1 MFNPLSCVEF
11 QTLES
16 PAERCN
22 SRTARRNYS
31 TDGTVSFESSA
42 PAFAASA
49 VNPASDVS
57 VGNLLDGLTEPQQ
70 EAVEYFEGPL
80 QILAGPGSGK
90 TRVITRRIARLVDR
104 GVHPS
109 SILAITFTNKAAR
122 EMQERV
128 NQLLPDS
135 RIWISTFHRF
145 CASVLRRRG
154 RSVGLE
160 SNFVIFDKSD
170 QLQVLRHVLN
180 DLDMDSVRVP
190 VARLG
195 ARISHI
201 KNTMISSEEFSRSL
215 DMEVGE
221 PFDMVVAQVYPKYQE
236 TLLASNAV
244 DFDDLLLH
252 VVKLFQEN
260 PTLRAEYDDR
270 FRFLLVDEYQDTNA
284 IQYSLVRSLGI
295 DRPNVCVTGDPDQS
309 IYAWRGANIE
319 NILNF
324 ERDFEN
330 AKLVRLEQNFR
341 STALILQSADQLI
354 SHNRMRKAKSL
365 TTDAEDGESVQL
377 LKFKDGRSEADG
389 IAELIRKQCTEEG
402 SKWGDFAIFYRVN
415 SMSRELELAFTRHH
429 IPFQVAAGLA
439 FYDRAEV
446 RDLLA
451 YLRLI
456 ENPVDTVAFARVV
469 NRPARGIGKTSQN
482 KVTAWATE
490 NGVGP
495 MEAARQADKI
505 DGLTKSAKVKLK
517 AFIGMMDTFSLA
529 NAGSVSDLL
538 KKIVEKTAYSR
549 TWMAASSEQAITKQ
563 ANVEELVNAAA
574 QYDEANADDP
584 SITGFLETTALAS
597 DVDSVDAEAGKVTL
611 MTIHAAKGL
620 EFPSVVIVG
629 LEHGLIPHER
639 SIKSNDPKQLEEERR
654 LLFVGMTRAMRNL
667 YMTTAQVRAERGTP
681 RITIPSTFLAETT
694 YDIIDEN
701 NPDGGKTQSG
711 VSSKPDK
718 KQELRDRLKASLA
731 AGNKPL
737 LTTGAALLNGTGD
750 EVELPNVS
758 SSSTFAIGMRVRHPK
773 YGMGTVTHI
782 AGFAKRRTVEVEFAS
797 GNRTETFSA
806 SHCPLQPI
814 GVR

>member
-1 MFNPLSCVEF
+1 MAPEF
-11 QTLES
+11 SATANASEELQ
-16 PAERCN
+16 
-22 SRTARRNYS
+22 SR
-31 TDGTVSFESSA
+31 
-42 PAFAASA
+42 AS
-49 VNPASDVS
+49 
-57 VGNLLDGLTEPQQ
+57 LLDHLTGSQR
-70 EAVEYFEGPL
+70 EAVEHFKGPL

-128 NQLLPDS
+128 RSLLPDS

-145 CASVLRRRG
+145 CATVLRRRG
-154 RSVGLE
+154 QSIGLE

-170 QLQVLRHVLN
+170 QQQVLKHVLH
-180 DLDMDSVRVP
+180 DLDLDAVRVP
-190 VARLG
+190 VAKLG

-201 KNTMISSEEFSRSL
+201 KNSMISSEQFTSSL
-215 DMEVGE
+215 DYEVGE
-221 PFDMVVAQVYPKYQE
+221 PFDLVVAQVYPKYQE

-252 VVKLFQEN
+252 VVRLFQEN

-284 IQYSLVRSLGI
+284 IQYQLVRALGI
-295 DRPNVCVTGDPDQS
+295 DHPNVCVTGDPDQS

-341 STALILQSADQLI
+341 STGLILRSADQLI
-354 SHNRMRKAKSL
+354 SHNRMRKAKAL
-365 TTDAEDGESVQL
+365 TTDSEDGKAVQL

-389 IAELIRKQCTEEG
+389 IARLIQERCSEEDG
-402 SKWGDFAIFYRVN
+402 RWSDFAIFYRVN
-415 SMSRELELAFTRHH
+415 SMSRELELALTRHQ

-439 FYDRAEV
+439 FYDRAEI

-456 ENPVDTVAFARVV
+456 ENPVDLVAFNRIV

-482 KVTAWATE
+482 KVTAWAAE

-495 MEAARQADKI
+495 MDAARQAEKI
-505 DGLTKSAKVKLK
+505 EGLTRTARIKLK
-517 AFIGMMDTFSLA
+517 AFVQMMESFSLSD
-529 NAGSVSDLL
+529 AGSVSDLL
-538 KKIVEKTAYSR
+538 KRIVEKTAYYR
-549 TWMAASSEQAITKQ
+549 TWASSSSEQAITRQ

-574 QYDEANADDP
+574 QYDEVSGDET
-584 SITGFLETTALAS
+584 SISGFLETTALSS
-597 DVDSVDAEAGKVTL
+597 DVDSLNPEAGKVTL

-620 EFPSVVIVG
+620 EFPGVVIVG

-639 SIKSNDPKQLEEERR
+639 SIRSSDPKQIEEERR
-654 LLFVGMTRAMRNL
+654 LLFVGMTRAMREL
-667 YMTTAQVRAERGTP
+667 YLTTAQVRSERGTP
-681 RITIPSTFLAETT
+681 RVTIPSTFLAETSFKVV
-694 YDIIDEN
+694 DEN
-701 NPDGGKTQSG
+701 APDDEDNQSD
-711 VSSKPDK
+711 VSSKPDR
-718 KQELRDRLKASLA
+718 KQELRDRLKASMA
-731 AGNKPL
+731 SDDRPL
-737 LTTGAALLNGTGD
+737 LTTGAALLNGTA
-750 EVELPNVS
+750 EAVALPDVGS
-758 SSSTFAIGMRVRHPK
+758 SDFAVGMRVRHPR
-773 YGMGTVTHI
+773 YGMGTVTGI
-782 AGFAKRRTVEVEFAS
+782 NGFSRRRTIEVEFAS
-797 GNRTETFSA
+797 GDRQETFSA
-806 SHCPLQPI
+806 VHCPLQPV

>member
-1 MFNPLSCVEF
+1 M
-11 QTLES
+11 
-16 PAERCN
+16 
-22 SRTARRNYS
+22 
-31 TDGTVSFESSA
+31 SFESSA
-42 PAFAASA
+42 SALASSGR
-49 VNPASDVS
+49 VSSNHAS
-57 VGNLLDGLTEPQQ
+57 LLDGLTPAQQ
-70 EAVEYFEGPL
+70 EAVEHFEGPL
-80 QILAGPGSGK
+80 QIIAGPGSGK
-90 TRVITRRIARLVDR
+90 TRVITRRIARLVER

-122 EMQERV
+122 EMQARV
-128 NQLLPDS
+128 NTLLPDS

-180 DLDMDSVRVP
+180 ELDLDAVRIP
-190 VARLG
+190 VAKLG

-201 KNTMISSEEFSRSL
+201 KNTMISSEQFARSL
-215 DMEVGE
+215 DSEVGE

-284 IQYSLVRSLGI
+284 IQYQLVRALGI

-324 ERDFEN
+324 ERDFQN
-330 AKLVRLEQNFR
+330 ARLVRLEQNFR
-341 STALILQSADQLI
+341 STGLILQSADQLI

-365 TTDAEDGESVQL
+365 TTDAKDGEAVQL

-389 IAELIRKQCTEEG
+389 IAQLIQQQGADDDTR
-402 SKWGDFAIFYRVN
+402 WADFAVFYRVN
-415 SMSRELELAFTRHH
+415 SMSRELELAFTRHR

-439 FYDRAEV
+439 FYDRAEI

-451 YLRLI
+451 YLRLV
-456 ENPVDTVAFARVV
+456 ENPVDVVAFNRVV
-469 NRPARGIGKTSQN
+469 NRPVRGIGKTSQN
-482 KVTAWATE
+482 KVTAWAAE
-490 NGVGP
+490 NGAGP

-505 DGLTKSAKVKLK
+505 EGLTKAAQVKLK
-517 AFIGMMDTFSLA
+517 AFVRMMESFTLA
-529 NAGSVSDLL
+529 DAGSVSDLL
-538 KKIVEKTAYSR
+538 KKIVEKTAYHR
-549 TWMAASSEQAITKQ
+549 TWAASSSEQAITKQ
-563 ANVEELVNAAA
+563 ANVAELVNAAA
-574 QYDEANADDP
+574 QYDEANAEDP
-584 SITGFLETTALAS
+584 TIGGFLETTALAS
-597 DVDSVDAEAGKVTL
+597 DVDALDAEAGKVTL

-620 EFPSVVIVG
+620 EFPSVFIVG

-639 SIKSNDPKQLEEERR
+639 SIRSNDPKQLEEERR
-654 LLFVGMTRAMRNL
+654 LLFVGMTRAMRQL
-667 YMTTAQVRAERGTP
+667 YLTTAQVRSERGTP
-681 RITIPSTFLAETT
+681 RVTIPSTFLAETT
-694 YDIIDEN
+694 FKVVDEN
-701 NPDGGKTQSG
+701 DPDGTREKSE
-711 VSSKPDK
+711 VSSKPDRQ
-718 KQELRDRLKASLA
+718 QELRDRLKASLA
-731 AGNKPL
+731 AGDRPL
-737 LTTGAALLNGTGD
+737 LTTGAALLNGTSE
-750 EVELPNVS
+750 EVSLPDAG
-758 SSSTFAIGMRVRHPK
+758 SSTFAVGMRVRHPK
-773 YGMGTVTHI
+773 YGMGTVTGI
-782 AGFAKRRTVEVEFAS
+782 NGFARRRTVEVEFTS
-797 GNRTETFSA
+797 GDRKETFSA
-806 SHCPLQPI
+806 VHCPLQPM

>member
-1 MFNPLSCVEF
+1 
-11 QTLES
+11 
-16 PAERCN
+16 
-22 SRTARRNYS
+22 
-31 TDGTVSFESSA
+31 VSFESSA
-42 PAFAASA
+42 SAIAAS
-49 VNPASDVS
+49 PDHASNDVT
-57 VGNLLDGLTEPQQ
+57 VANLLDGLTAPQR

-135 RIWISTFHRF
+135 RVWISTFHRF
-145 CASVLRRRG
+145 CASVLRRRA

-160 SNFVIFDKSD
+160 SNFVIFDRSD
-170 QLQVLRHVLN
+170 QHQVLRHVLN
-180 DLDMDSVRVP
+180 ELDLDSVRVP
-190 VARLG
+190 VARIG

-201 KNTMISSEEFSRSL
+201 KNTMISSEQFTRSL

-221 PFDMVVAQVYPKYQE
+221 PFDMVIAQVYPKYQE
-236 TLLASNAV
+236 MLLASNAV

-252 VVKLFQEN
+252 VVRLFQEN

-284 IQYSLVRSLGI
+284 IQYSLVRALGI

-365 TTDAEDGESVQL
+365 TTDAEAGEPVQL
-377 LKFKDGRSEADG
+377 LKFKDSRSEADG
-389 IAELIRKQCTEEG
+389 IAQLIRTQCTEG
-402 SKWGDFAIFYRVN
+402 GAKWSDFAIFYRVN
-415 SMSRELELAFTRHH
+415 SLSRELELALTRHH

-439 FYDRAEV
+439 FYDRAEI

-456 ENPVDTVAFARVV
+456 ENPVDAVAFARVV

-490 NGVGP
+490 NGVDP
-495 MEAARQADKI
+495 MEAARQADRI
-505 DGLTKSAKVKLK
+505 ADLTKAARVRLK
-517 AFIGMMDTFSLA
+517 AFVRMMDTFSLA

-538 KKIVEKTAYSR
+538 KKVVEKTAYARIWIGCSP
-549 TWMAASSEQAITKQ
+549 EQTITKK

-584 SITGFLETTALAS
+584 SIGAFLETTALAS
-597 DVDSVDAEAGKVTL
+597 DVDAVDPEAGKATL

-654 LLFVGMTRAMRNL
+654 LLFVGMTRAMRHL

-681 RITIPSTFLAETT
+681 RVTIPSTFLAETT

-701 NPDGGKTQSG
+701 NPEETHKKSG

-731 AGNKPL
+731 AGDRPL
-737 LTTGAALLNGTGD
+737 LTTGAALLNGTG
-750 EVELPNVS
+750 EAVELTDVG
-758 SSSTFAIGMRVRHPK
+758 SSTFAVGMRVRHPK

-806 SHCPLQPI
+806 SHCPLQPV

>member
-1 MFNPLSCVEF
+1 
-11 QTLES
+11 
-16 PAERCN
+16 
-22 SRTARRNYS
+22 
-31 TDGTVSFESSA
+31 VSFQSSA
-42 PAFAASA
+42 PAIAAS
-49 VNPASDVS
+49 SDPGSPDTTVA
-57 VGNLLDGLTEPQQ
+57 NLLDGLTPSQR
-70 EAVEYFEGPL
+70 EAVEHFEGPL

-122 EMQERV
+122 EMQQRV
-128 NQLLPDS
+128 NGLLPNS

-145 CASVLRRRG
+145 CASILRRRAK
-154 RSVGLE
+154 SVGLE

-170 QLQVLRHVLN
+170 QMQVLRHVLN

-190 VARLG
+190 VAKLG

-201 KNTMISSEEFSRSL
+201 KNTMISSEEFARSL
-215 DMEVGE
+215 EFEVGE
-221 PFDMVVAQVYPKYQE
+221 PFDMVVAQVYPKYQQ

-284 IQYSLVRSLGI
+284 IQYALVRALGV

-365 TTDAEDGESVQL
+365 TTDAEDGEAVQL
-377 LKFKDGRSEADG
+377 RKFKDGRSEADG
-389 IAELIRKQCTEEG
+389 IAELIRQQCSEAG
-402 SKWGDFAIFYRVN
+402 AKWGEFAVFYRVN

-429 IPFQVAAGLA
+429 VPFQVAAGLA
-439 FYDRAEV
+439 FYDRAEI

-456 ENPVDTVAFARVV
+456 ENPVDAVAFARVV

-482 KVTAWATE
+482 KVTAWATA
-490 NGVGP
+490 NGISA
-495 MEAARQADKI
+495 MEAARQADQI
-505 DGLTKSAKVKLK
+505 DGLTKTAKVKLK
-517 AFIGMMDTFSLA
+517 VFVRMMDTFTLSD
-529 NAGSVSDLL
+529 AGSVSDLL

-549 TWMAASSEQAITKQ
+549 TWMGASSEQAITKQ

-574 QYDEANADDP
+574 DYDEANADDP
-584 SITGFLETTALAS
+584 SITDFLETTALAS
-597 DVDSVDAEAGKVTL
+597 DADAVDPAAGKVTL

-639 SIKSNDPKQLEEERR
+639 SIRSNDPKQLEEERR

-694 YDIIDEN
+694 FDIVDEN
-701 NPDGGKTQSG
+701 DPGATREKSG

-731 AGNKPL
+731 AGDKPL
-737 LTTGAALLNGTGD
+737 LTTGAALLNGTGE
-750 EVELPNVS
+750 EVALPDV
-758 SSSTFAIGMRVRHPK
+758 SSSTFAVGMRVRHPK
-773 YGMGTVTHI
+773 YGMGKVTGI
-782 AGFAKRRTVEVEFAS
+782 SGFAKRRTVEVEFAS
-797 GNRTETFSA
+797 GDRTETFSA
-806 SHCPLQPI
+806 AHCPLQPV